1 MEVHLTAGRNP
12 SVPDSQTV
20 TATVAVK
27 GGVVRDSHSSSDMYA
42 AVDAV
47 SHGLAGKLAKYKDR
61 RRDMSGVESAFRGAA
76 VDEMDEDLE
85 EEEEDTYA
93 AASVAYGGIDE
104 FDYNVVKTKTF
115 PMQAMTVKEAA
126 FCLEF
131 IDHSFYVF
139 RNSETNEVNVL
150 YKRTSGGLGL
160 IGPEA

>member
-1 MEVHLTAGRNP
+1 MTAGRNP

-61 RRDMSGVESAFRGAA
+61 RLDMSGVESAFRGAA

-104 FDYNVVKTKTF
+104 FD
-115 PMQAMTVKEAA
+115 
-126 FCLEF
+126 
-131 IDHSFYVF
+131 
-139 RNSETNEVNVL
+139 
-150 YKRTSGGLGL
+150 
-160 IGPEA
+160 